1 MRHERPP
8 VPEEADRV
16 GVGRIRQGCPLTLL
30 SRLLNLIP
38 VMTFDEFSRLAQE
51 AFEGVPEAYR
61 EGVDGVTMVEA
72 VETNPELPG
81 VVTLGECVTQDFG
94 SEWQGPETTRSRVV
108 LYYGSF
114 RKMAED
120 DPDFDWEEELWE
132 TLTHELQHHLESLA
146 DEDALEAVDYA
157 VDESFKRERGEAF
170 DPWYF
175 QWGEPVSEGVWRLE
189 DEVYIERVLTGEEF
203 DSLEE
208 IAFTWK
214 DQSYRFPR
222 PEELG
227 DIHFIVVDG
236 TGFYVQVV
244 LVRRAS
250 WRQRLR
256 GALRSEVPTVLES
269 GAEARRVGNAPT

>member
-1 MRHERPP
+1 MRL
-8 VPEEADRV
+8 
-16 GVGRIRQGCPLTLL
+16 GRPLTLVSPSL
-30 SRLLNLIP
+30 KLIP
-38 VMTFDEFSRLAQE
+38 VMTFDEFSRAAQE
-51 AFEGVPEAYR
+51 AFGSVPEAYR
-61 EGVDGVTMVEA
+61 EGVDGVTTVEA
-72 VETNPELPG
+72 VETNPELPR
-81 VVTLGECVTQDFG
+81 VVTLGECLTQDFG

-114 RKMAED
+114 REMAEE
-120 DPDFDWEEELWE
+120 DPDFDWERELWE

-175 QWGEPVSEGVWRLE
+175 QWGEPVGEGVRRLE
-189 DEVYIERVLTGEEF
+189 DEVYIERVLTAEEF

-208 IAFTWK
+208 IEFTWK

-236 TGFYVQVV
+236 TGSYVQVV

-256 GALRSEVPTVLES
+256 GALRSEGPTVLES
-269 GAEARRVGNAPT
+269 SAEARRVGSTRT

>member
-1 MRHERPP
+1 M
-8 VPEEADRV
+8 
-16 GVGRIRQGCPLTLL
+16 TLL
-30 SRLLNLIP
+30 SRSLNLIP

-61 EGVDGVTMVEA
+61 EGVDGVTTVEA

-120 DPDFDWEEELWE
+120 DPDFDWEGELWE

-157 VDESFKRERGEAF
+157 VDESFRRERGEAF

-175 QWGEPVSEGVWRLE
+175 QWGEPVSEGVWRVE

>member
-1 MRHERPP
+1 MK
-8 VPEEADRV
+8 
-16 GVGRIRQGCPLTLL
+16 LTTP
-30 SRLLNLIP
+30 SPSLNLIP
-38 VMTFDEFSRLAQE
+38 AMTFDEFSRAAQE
-51 AFEGVPEAYR
+51 AFESVPEAYR
-61 EGVDGVTMVEA
+61 EGVNGVTTVEA
-72 VETNPELPG
+72 SETHPELPG
-81 VVTLGECVTQDFG
+81 VVTLGECLTQDFG
-94 SEWQGPETTRSRVV
+94 SEWLGPETTRSRVV

-114 RKMAED
+114 RQMAED
-120 DPDFDWEEELWE
+120 DPDFDWEGELWE

-146 DEDALEAVDYA
+146 DEDALGAVDYA

-175 QWGEPVSEGVWRLE
+175 EWGEPVSEGVWRLE
-189 DEVYIERVLTGEEF
+189 DEVYIERVLTAEEF

-222 PEELG
+222 PKELG

-244 LVRRAS
+244 LVRRTS

-256 GALRSEVPTVLES
+256 GAFRSEVPTVLES
-269 GAEARRVGNAPT
+269 RAEARRVGNAPT